1 VGGMRHSQVPHEKT
15 LKWGHDGNVSDP
27 LPLFPVV
34 PVPNRSPQGGAIKA
48 VPQAALAT
56 PELTAGILLSIQ
68 QERQQ
73 L

>member
-1 VGGMRHSQVPHEKT
+1 MGGMRHPQVPHEKT
-15 LKWGHDGNVSDP
+15 LKRDHDGKVSDP

-34 PVPNRSPQGGAIKA
+34 PVPNSSPQGGAIKA